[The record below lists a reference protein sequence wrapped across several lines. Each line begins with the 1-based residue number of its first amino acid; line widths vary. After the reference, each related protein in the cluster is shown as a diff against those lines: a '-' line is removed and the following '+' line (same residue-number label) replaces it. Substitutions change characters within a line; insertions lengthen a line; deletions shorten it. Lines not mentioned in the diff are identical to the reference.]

1 MCASAMLYKFVFYT
15 ILVNTIAQDFTL
27 RIDFRTVWLLRQCSK
42 VLLVFRKGQIMA
54 LFIFVL

>member
-1 MCASAMLYKFVFYT
+1 MCASAMLYNLVFYT

-27 RIDFRTVWLLRQCSK
+27 SIDFRTIWLLRQCSK

-54 LFIFVL
+54 LLILLL